1 MDFLILNE
9 KDKNNLKL
17 SNSILN
23 LNNLKDYNIIEN
35 DNIVNKPEYS
45 LTEEKLIIYKKKINI
60 SNSDSDRVDFD
71 FKFKFT
77 TPQKDVV
84 SVKLLKAS
92 LKINRDN
99 IYNTGNFDD
108 VNGTIG
114 SSATSF
120 NYYILNIDELN
131 NTKSS
136 NQESLNLDSIP
147 SGKLNN
153 LNDSFAVLDLNT
165 TFDNDDTNIVGT
177 SLDDYSH
184 FYNFYHQ
191 SECIK
196 YFDPPISNLSEFNIK
211 LYPHNYNTIASR
223 GSDTYLLLEFLI
235 KKL

>member
-9 KDKNNLKL
+9 EDKNNLKL

-35 DNIVNKPEYS
+35 DNIVNKPQYS

-60 SNSDSDRVDFD
+60 SNSESDRVDFD

-114 SSATSF
+114 PSATSF

-131 NTKSS
+131 NTTSS

-165 TFDNDDTNIVGT
+165 TFDNDDTAIVGT

-191 SECIK
+191 SESIK

-211 LYPHNYNTIASR
+211 LYPHNYSTIASR
-223 GSDTYLLLEFLI
+223 GSNTYLLLEFLI

>member
-9 KDKNNLKL
+9 EDKNNLKL

-35 DNIVNKPEYS
+35 DNIVNKPQYS

-60 SNSDSDRVDFD
+60 SNSDRVDFD

-108 VNGTIG
+108 LNGTTG

-120 NYYILNIDELN
+120 NYYILNIYELN
-131 NTKSS
+131 NTTSS

-165 TFDNDDTNIVGT
+165 TFDNDDTAIVGT

-211 LYPHNYNTIASR
+211 LYPHNYNIIASR
-223 GSDTYLLLEFLI
+223 GSNTYLLLEFLI